1 MEVCLLKNLEARP
14 GIVALLP
21 GRVRTA
27 QSARPQTAPVM
38 TLDPA
43 ETRGRVAASSTAVR
57 RDLTGPRSA
66 RRQGPQWYI
75 TGPLIVS

>member
-21 GRVRTA
+21 GRVRTV
-27 QSARPQTAPVM
+27 QSARPKTAPGV

-43 ETRGRVAASSTAVR
+43 ETRGRVAASSKVVR
-57 RDLTGPRSA
+57 RGRTALPAA
-66 RRQGPQWYI
+66 RRRGPQWYI